1 MNKELR
7 KSIDEE
13 QLKDVTGGGAGT
25 TYVDD
30 QGNHTFRETPKGR
43 R

>member
-13 QLKDVTGGGAGT
+13 QLENVTGGGGGNN
-25 TYVDD
+25 YVVYKKVT
-30 QGNHTFRETPKGR
+30 NPIVNKSKRK
-43 R
+43 